1 MIRKKNISKFI
12 ISISLFVFLSL
23 YHSIYLQAGG
33 IARDAETEEF
43 LEEITTPI
51 VNAANLRSSSVDL
64 YLFNDNAVNA
74 FVTCGQKIF
83 VNTGL
88 IMEFEDPSM
97 LRGVLAHET
106 GHIAGAHLARSD
118 IALKKAQAPMI
129 VGLLLGIGAAV
140 AGGDSD
146 AVQGILLGSQ
156 QIAQGMVAK
165 YSRGQEAAADQA
177 AFQYLE
183 KLGLS
188 SKGMIEVLYNFADQE
203 ALSSKNQSSRVRSHP
218 ISRQR
223 IRALENQAI
232 NSSFYNQNDS
242 EELLYRYNMIRAK
255 LEGFLKRPDDII
267 RKFQNDESDFGI
279 YASAIALYKK
289 ALTEEAVKKINI
301 LINKYPQN
309 PWFYELKGQVYY
321 ESGKI
326 MNSIEPY
333 EKALIYS
340 KEHPLISVAL
350 ASAYLALNERE
361 YDIKAHDLLNE
372 VIKIDK
378 KNSYAWFQIAI
389 AEARLG
395 NIGKA
400 DLYSAERYFILG
412 DVQMASFHAKRSKKS
427 LKDSGPLLM
436 RADDII
442 LDSENK
448 KKWKRRCPV

>member
-1 MIRKKNISKFI
+1 MIKKNKIFLLLIYFYLI
-12 ISISLFVFLSL
+12 ILVAPDLS
-23 YHSIYLQAGG
+23 GRG
-33 IARDAETEEF
+33 IARDAETEIF
-43 LEEITTPI
+43 LSEMTIPI
-51 VNAANLRSSSVDL
+51 VNVANLNSSSVDL
-64 YLFNDNAVNA
+64 YLFNDNSVNA

-83 VNTGL
+83 INTGL
-88 IMEFEDPSM
+88 IMEFDDPSM

-129 VGLLLGIGAAV
+129 IGLLLGIGAAV

-188 SKGMIEVLYNFADQE
+188 SKGMIDVLYNFADQE
-203 ALSSKNQSSRVRSHP
+203 ALSARNQSSRVRSHP

-223 IRALENQAI
+223 IMALENQAV
-232 NSSFYNQNDS
+232 NSKFYNQRDS
-242 EELLYRYNMIRAK
+242 SDLIYRYNMIRAK

-267 RKFQNDESDFGI
+267 RKYKNNDSDYSI
-279 YASAIALYKK
+279 YASSVALYRK
-289 ALTEEAVKKINI
+289 ALTDQAIDQINI
-301 LINKYPQN
+301 LINKYPTN
-309 PWFYELKGQVYY
+309 PWYYELKGQILY

-326 MNSIEPY
+326 NRSIEPY
-333 EKALIYS
+333 EKAVKFS
-340 KEHPLISVAL
+340 TGHPLLNIAL
-350 ASAYLALNERE
+350 ASAYLALNDKE
-361 YDIKAHDLLNE
+361 YDIKAQNLLNN
-372 VIKIDK
+372 VIKKDQ
-378 KNSYAWFQIAI
+378 KNSYAWFQLAI

-400 DLYSAERYFILG
+400 DLYSAERYFVLG
-412 DVQMASFHAKRSKKS
+412 DVNLASFHAKRSKNS
-427 LKDSGPLLM
+427 LKDNGPLLM
-436 RADDII
+436 RAEDII

-448 KKWKRRCPV
+448 QKWRKRCPV

>member
-1 MIRKKNISKFI
+1 MIKKNKIFSLLIHFYLI
-12 ISISLFVFLSL
+12 ILVTPDLSG
-23 YHSIYLQAGG
+23 GG
-33 IARDAETEEF
+33 IARDAETEIF
-43 LEEITTPI
+43 LSEMTTPI
-51 VNAANLRSSSVDL
+51 VNVANLNSSSVDL
-64 YLFNDNAVNA
+64 YLFNDNSVNA

-88 IMEFEDPSM
+88 IMEFDDPSM

-129 VGLLLGIGAAV
+129 IGLLLGIGAAV

-183 KLGLS
+183 RLGLS
-188 SKGMIEVLYNFADQE
+188 SKGMIDVLYNFADQE
-203 ALSSKNQSSRVRSHP
+203 ALSARNQSSRVRSHP

-223 IRALENQAI
+223 IMALENQAV
-232 NSSFYNQNDS
+232 NSKFYNQRDS
-242 EELLYRYNMIRAK
+242 SELTYRYNMIRAK

-267 RKFQNDESDFGI
+267 RKYQNIDSDYAI
-279 YASAIALYKK
+279 YASSVALYRK
-289 ALTEEAVKKINI
+289 ALTDQAVDQINI
-301 LINKYPQN
+301 LINKYPTN
-309 PWFYELKGQVYY
+309 PWYYELKGQILY

-326 MNSIEPY
+326 SLSIEPY
-333 EKALIYS
+333 EKAVKFS
-340 KEHPLISVAL
+340 TGHPLLNIAL
-350 ASAYLALNERE
+350 ASAYLALNDKE
-361 YDIKAHDLLNE
+361 YDVKAQYLLNN
-372 VIKIDK
+372 VIKKDQ
-378 KNSYAWFQIAI
+378 KNSYAWFQLAI

-400 DLYSAERYFILG
+400 DLYSAERYFVLG
-412 DVQMASFHAKRSKKS
+412 DVNLASFHAKRSKNN
-427 LKDSGPLLM
+427 LKDNGPLLM
-436 RADDII
+436 RAEDII

-448 KKWKRRCPV
+448 QKWKKRCPV

>member
-1 MIRKKNISKFI
+1 MIKKNKIFSLLMLLYLI
-12 ISISLFVFLSL
+12 ILLTPDLS
-23 YHSIYLQAGG
+23 GRG
-33 IARDAETEEF
+33 IARDAETELF
-43 LEEITTPI
+43 LSEMTTPI
-51 VNAANLRSSSVDL
+51 VNVANLNSSSVDL
-64 YLFNDNAVNA
+64 YLFNDNSVNA

-88 IMEFEDPSM
+88 IMEFDDPSM

-129 VGLLLGIGAAV
+129 IGLLLGIGAAV

-188 SKGMIEVLYNFADQE
+188 SKGMIDVLYNFADQE
-203 ALSSKNQSSRVRSHP
+203 ALSARNQSSRVRSHP

-223 IRALENQAI
+223 IMALENQAVK
-232 NSSFYNQNDS
+232 SKFYNQRDS
-242 EELLYRYNMIRAK
+242 LELTYRYNMIRAK

-267 RKFQNDESDFGI
+267 RKYEKNDSDYAI
-279 YASAIALYKK
+279 YASSVALYRK
-289 ALTEEAVKKINI
+289 ALTDKAIDKINI
-301 LINKYPQN
+301 LINKYPTN
-309 PWFYELKGQVYY
+309 PWYYELKGQILY

-326 MNSIEPY
+326 KPSIEPY
-333 EKALIYS
+333 EKAVKFS
-340 KEHPLISVAL
+340 TGHPLLNIAL
-350 ASAYLALNERE
+350 ASAYLALNDKE
-361 YDIKAHDLLNE
+361 YDIKAQNLLNN
-372 VIKIDK
+372 VIKKDQ
-378 KNSYAWFQIAI
+378 KNSYAWFQLAI

-400 DLYSAERYFILG
+400 DLYSAERYFVLG
-412 DVQMASFHAKRSKKS
+412 DVNLASFHAKRSKNN
-427 LKDSGPLLM
+427 LKDNGPLLM
-436 RADDII
+436 RAEDII

-448 KKWKRRCPV
+448 QKWKKRCPV

>member
-1 MIRKKNISKFI
+1 MIKKNKIFSLLIHLYLI
-12 ISISLFVFLSL
+12 ILLTPDLS
-23 YHSIYLQAGG
+23 GRG
-33 IARDAETEEF
+33 IARDAETELF
-43 LEEITTPI
+43 LSEMTTPI
-51 VNAANLRSSSVDL
+51 VNVANLNSSSVDL
-64 YLFNDNAVNA
+64 YLFNDNSVNA

-88 IMEFEDPSM
+88 IMEFDDPSM

-129 VGLLLGIGAAV
+129 IGLLLGIGAAV

-188 SKGMIEVLYNFADQE
+188 SKGMIDVLYNFADQE
-203 ALSSKNQSSRVRSHP
+203 ALSARNQSSRVRSHP

-223 IRALENQAI
+223 IMALENQAVK
-232 NSSFYNQNDS
+232 SKFYNQRDS
-242 EELLYRYNMIRAK
+242 LELTYRYNMIRAK

-267 RKFQNDESDFGI
+267 RKYEKNDSDYAI
-279 YASAIALYKK
+279 YASSVALYRK
-289 ALTEEAVKKINI
+289 ALTDKAIDKINI
-301 LINKYPQN
+301 LIDKYPTN
-309 PWFYELKGQVYY
+309 PWYYELKGQILY

-326 MNSIEPY
+326 RPSIEPY
-333 EKALIYS
+333 EKAVKFS
-340 KEHPLISVAL
+340 TGHPLLNIAL
-350 ASAYLALNERE
+350 ASAYLALNDKE
-361 YDIKAHDLLNE
+361 YDIKAQNLLNN
-372 VIKIDK
+372 VIKKDQ
-378 KNSYAWFQIAI
+378 KNSYAWFQLAI

-400 DLYSAERYFILG
+400 DLYSAERYFVLG
-412 DVQMASFHAKRSKKS
+412 DVNLASFHAKRSKNN
-427 LKDSGPLLM
+427 LKDNGPLLM
-436 RADDII
+436 RAEDII

-448 KKWKRRCPV
+448 QKWKKRCPV

>member
-1 MIRKKNISKFI
+1 MIKKNKIFSLLIHLYLI
-12 ISISLFVFLSL
+12 ILLTPDLS
-23 YHSIYLQAGG
+23 GRG
-33 IARDAETEEF
+33 IARDAETELF
-43 LEEITTPI
+43 LSEMTTPI
-51 VNAANLRSSSVDL
+51 VNVANLNSSSVDL
-64 YLFNDNAVNA
+64 YLFNDNSVNA

-88 IMEFEDPSM
+88 IMEFDDPSM

-129 VGLLLGIGAAV
+129 IGLLLGIGAAV

-188 SKGMIEVLYNFADQE
+188 SKGMIDVLYNFADQE
-203 ALSSKNQSSRVRSHP
+203 ALSARNQSSRVRSHP

-223 IRALENQAI
+223 IMALENQAVK
-232 NSSFYNQNDS
+232 SKFYNQRDS
-242 EELLYRYNMIRAK
+242 LELTYRYNMIRAK

-267 RKFQNDESDFGI
+267 RKYEKNDSDYAI
-279 YASAIALYKK
+279 YASSVALYRK
-289 ALTEEAVKKINI
+289 ALTDKAIDKINI
-301 LINKYPQN
+301 LIDKYPTN
-309 PWFYELKGQVYY
+309 PWYYELKGQILY

-326 MNSIEPY
+326 KPSIEPY
-333 EKALIYS
+333 EKAVKFS
-340 KEHPLISVAL
+340 TGHPLLNIAL
-350 ASAYLALNERE
+350 ASAYLALNDKE
-361 YDIKAHDLLNE
+361 YDIKAQNLLNN
-372 VIKIDK
+372 VIKKDQ
-378 KNSYAWFQIAI
+378 KNSYAWFQLAI

-400 DLYSAERYFILG
+400 DLYSAERYFVLG
-412 DVQMASFHAKRSKKS
+412 DVNLASFHAKRSKNN
-427 LKDSGPLLM
+427 LKDNGPLLM
-436 RADDII
+436 RAEDII

-448 KKWKRRCPV
+448 QKWKKRCPV

>member
-1 MIRKKNISKFI
+1 MIKKNKIFSLLIHLYLI
-12 ISISLFVFLSL
+12 ILLTPDL
-23 YHSIYLQAGG
+23 NGRG
-33 IARDAETEEF
+33 IARDAETEIF
-43 LEEITTPI
+43 LSEMTTPI
-51 VNAANLRSSSVDL
+51 VNVANLNSSSVDL
-64 YLFNDNAVNA
+64 YLFNDNSVNA

-129 VGLLLGIGAAV
+129 IGLLLGIGAAV

-188 SKGMIEVLYNFADQE
+188 SKGMIDVLYNFADQE
-203 ALSSKNQSSRVRSHP
+203 ALSARNQSSRVRSHP

-223 IRALENQAI
+223 IMALENQAV
-232 NSSFYNQNDS
+232 NSKFYNQRDS
-242 EELLYRYNMIRAK
+242 LELTYRYNMIRAK

-267 RKFQNDESDFGI
+267 RKYKNNVSDYAI
-279 YASAIALYKK
+279 YASSVALYRK
-289 ALTEEAVKKINI
+289 ALTVQAIDKINI
-301 LINKYPQN
+301 LINKYPTN
-309 PWFYELKGQVYY
+309 PWYYELKGQILY

-326 MNSIEPY
+326 NLSIEPY
-333 EKALIYS
+333 EKAVKFS
-340 KEHPLISVAL
+340 AGHPLLNIAL
-350 ASAYLALNERE
+350 ASAYLALNDKE
-361 YDIKAHDLLNE
+361 YDIKAQNLLNN
-372 VIKIDK
+372 VIKKDK
-378 KNSYAWFQIAI
+378 KNSYAWFQLAI

-400 DLYSAERYFILG
+400 DLYSAERYFVLG
-412 DVQMASFHAKRSKKS
+412 DVNLASFHAKRSKNN
-427 LKDSGPLLM
+427 LKDNGPLLM
-436 RADDII
+436 RAEDII

-448 KKWKRRCPV
+448 QKWKKRCPV

>member
-1 MIRKKNISKFI
+1 MIKKNKIFSLLIHLYLI
-12 ISISLFVFLSL
+12 ILLTPEL
-23 YHSIYLQAGG
+23 NGRG
-33 IARDAETEEF
+33 IARDAETELF
-43 LEEITTPI
+43 LSEMTTPI
-51 VNAANLRSSSVDL
+51 VNVANLNSSSVDL
-64 YLFNDNAVNA
+64 YLFNDNSVNA

-88 IMEFEDPSM
+88 IMEFDDPSM

-129 VGLLLGIGAAV
+129 IGLLLGIGAAV
-140 AGGDSD
+140 AGGDRD

-188 SKGMIEVLYNFADQE
+188 SKGMIDVLYNFADQE
-203 ALSSKNQSSRVRSHP
+203 ALSARNQSSRVRSHP

-223 IRALENQAI
+223 IMALENQAV
-232 NSSFYNQNDS
+232 NSKFYNQRDS
-242 EELLYRYNMIRAK
+242 LELTYRYNMIRAK

-267 RKFQNDESDFGI
+267 RKYKNSDSDYAI
-279 YASAIALYKK
+279 YASSVALYRK
-289 ALTEEAVKKINI
+289 ALTAQAIDKINI
-301 LINKYPQN
+301 LITKYPTN
-309 PWFYELKGQVYY
+309 PWYYELKGQILY

-326 MNSIEPY
+326 NLSIEPY
-333 EKALIYS
+333 EKAVKFS
-340 KEHPLISVAL
+340 AGHPLLNIAL
-350 ASAYLALNERE
+350 ASAYLALNDKE
-361 YDIKAHDLLNE
+361 YDIKAQNLLNN
-372 VIKIDK
+372 VIKKDQ
-378 KNSYAWFQIAI
+378 KNSYAWFQLAI

-400 DLYSAERYFILG
+400 DLYSAERYFVLG
-412 DVQMASFHAKRSKKS
+412 DVNLASFHAKRSKNN
-427 LKDSGPLLM
+427 LKDNGPLLM
-436 RADDII
+436 RAEDII

-448 KKWKRRCPV
+448 QKWKKRCPV

>member
-1 MIRKKNISKFI
+1 MIKKNKIFSLLVLLYLI
-12 ISISLFVFLSL
+12 ILLTPDLS
-23 YHSIYLQAGG
+23 GRG
-33 IARDAETEEF
+33 IARDAETELF
-43 LEEITTPI
+43 LSEMTTPI
-51 VNAANLRSSSVDL
+51 VNVANLNSSSVDL
-64 YLFNDNAVNA
+64 YLFNDNSVNA

-88 IMEFEDPSM
+88 IMEFDDPSM

-129 VGLLLGIGAAV
+129 IGLLLGIGAAV

-188 SKGMIEVLYNFADQE
+188 SKGMIDVLYNFADQE
-203 ALSSKNQSSRVRSHP
+203 ALSARNQSSRVRSHP

-223 IRALENQAI
+223 IMALENQAVK
-232 NSSFYNQNDS
+232 SKFYNQRDS
-242 EELLYRYNMIRAK
+242 LELTYRYNMIRAK

-267 RKFQNDESDFGI
+267 RKYEKNDSDYAI
-279 YASAIALYKK
+279 YASSVALYRK
-289 ALTEEAVKKINI
+289 ALTDKAIDKINI
-301 LINKYPQN
+301 LIDKYPTN
-309 PWFYELKGQVYY
+309 PWYYELKGQILY

-326 MNSIEPY
+326 KPSIEPY
-333 EKALIYS
+333 EKAVKFSIG
-340 KEHPLISVAL
+340 HPLLNIAL
-350 ASAYLALNERE
+350 ASAYLALNDKE
-361 YDIKAHDLLNE
+361 YDIKAQNLLNN
-372 VIKIDK
+372 VIKKDQ
-378 KNSYAWFQIAI
+378 KNSYAWFQLAI

-400 DLYSAERYFILG
+400 DLYSAERYFVLG
-412 DVQMASFHAKRSKKS
+412 DVNLASFHAKRSKNN
-427 LKDSGPLLM
+427 LKDNGPLLM
-436 RADDII
+436 RAEDII

-448 KKWKRRCPV
+448 QKWKKRCPV

>member
-1 MIRKKNISKFI
+1 MIKKNKIF
-12 ISISLFVFLSL
+12 SLLIHLYLILLTPDLS
-23 YHSIYLQAGG
+23 GRG
-33 IARDAETEEF
+33 IARDAETELF
-43 LEEITTPI
+43 LSEMTTPI
-51 VNAANLRSSSVDL
+51 VNVANLNSSSVDL
-64 YLFNDNAVNA
+64 YLFNDNSVNA

-88 IMEFEDPSM
+88 IMEFDDPSM

-129 VGLLLGIGAAV
+129 IGLLLGIGAAV

-188 SKGMIEVLYNFADQE
+188 SKGMIDVLYNFADQE
-203 ALSSKNQSSRVRSHP
+203 ALSARNQSSRVRSHP

-223 IRALENQAI
+223 IMALENQAVK
-232 NSSFYNQNDS
+232 SKFYNQRDS
-242 EELLYRYNMIRAK
+242 LELTYRYNMIRAK

-267 RKFQNDESDFGI
+267 RKYEKNDSDYAI
-279 YASAIALYKK
+279 YASSVALYRK
-289 ALTEEAVKKINI
+289 ALTGQAIDKINI
-301 LINKYPQN
+301 LINKYPTN
-309 PWFYELKGQVYY
+309 PWYYELKGQILY

-326 MNSIEPY
+326 KPSIEPY
-333 EKALIYS
+333 EKAVKFS
-340 KEHPLISVAL
+340 TGHPLLNVAL
-350 ASAYLALNERE
+350 ASAYLALDDKE
-361 YDIKAHDLLNE
+361 YDIKAQNLLNN
-372 VIKIDK
+372 VIKKDQ
-378 KNSYAWFQIAI
+378 KNSYAWFQLAI

-400 DLYSAERYFILG
+400 DLYSAERYFVLG
-412 DVQMASFHAKRSKKS
+412 DVNLASFHAKRSKNN
-427 LKDSGPLLM
+427 LKDNGPLLM
-436 RADDII
+436 RAEDII

-448 KKWKRRCPV
+448 QKWKKRCPV

>member
-1 MIRKKNISKFI
+1 MIKKNKIF
-12 ISISLFVFLSL
+12 SLLIHLYLILLTPDLS
-23 YHSIYLQAGG
+23 GRG
-33 IARDAETEEF
+33 IARDAETELF
-43 LEEITTPI
+43 LSEMTTPI
-51 VNAANLRSSSVDL
+51 VNVANLNSSSVDL
-64 YLFNDNAVNA
+64 YLFNDNSVNA

-88 IMEFEDPSM
+88 IMEFDDPSM

-129 VGLLLGIGAAV
+129 IGLLLGIGAAV

-188 SKGMIEVLYNFADQE
+188 SKGMIDVLYNFADQE
-203 ALSSKNQSSRVRSHP
+203 ALSARNQSSRVRSHP

-223 IRALENQAI
+223 IMALENQAVK
-232 NSSFYNQNDS
+232 SKFYNQRDS
-242 EELLYRYNMIRAK
+242 LELTYRYNMIRAK

-267 RKFQNDESDFGI
+267 RKYEKNDSDYAI
-279 YASAIALYKK
+279 YASSVALYRK
-289 ALTEEAVKKINI
+289 ALTGQAIDKINI
-301 LINKYPQN
+301 LINKYPTN
-309 PWFYELKGQVYY
+309 PWYYELKGQILY

-326 MNSIEPY
+326 KASIEPY
-333 EKALIYS
+333 EKAVKFS
-340 KEHPLISVAL
+340 TGHPLLNVAL
-350 ASAYLALNERE
+350 ASAYLALDDKE
-361 YDIKAHDLLNE
+361 YDIKAQNLLNN
-372 VIKIDK
+372 VIKKDQ
-378 KNSYAWFQIAI
+378 KNSYAWFQLAI

-400 DLYSAERYFILG
+400 DLYSAERYFVLG
-412 DVQMASFHAKRSKKS
+412 DVNLASFHAKRSKNN
-427 LKDSGPLLM
+427 LKDNGPLLM
-436 RADDII
+436 RAEDII

-448 KKWKRRCPV
+448 QKWKKRCPV

>member
-1 MIRKKNISKFI
+1 MIKKNKIF
-12 ISISLFVFLSL
+12 SLLIHLYLILLTPDLS
-23 YHSIYLQAGG
+23 GRG
-33 IARDAETEEF
+33 IARDAETELF
-43 LEEITTPI
+43 LSEMTTPI
-51 VNAANLRSSSVDL
+51 VNVANLNSSSVDL
-64 YLFNDNAVNA
+64 YLFNDNSVNA

-88 IMEFEDPSM
+88 IMEFDDPSM

-129 VGLLLGIGAAV
+129 IGLLLGIGAAV

-188 SKGMIEVLYNFADQE
+188 SKGMIDVLYNFADQE
-203 ALSSKNQSSRVRSHP
+203 ALSARNQSSRVRSHP

-223 IRALENQAI
+223 IMALENQAVK
-232 NSSFYNQNDS
+232 SKFYNQRDS
-242 EELLYRYNMIRAK
+242 LELTYRYNMIRAK

-267 RKFQNDESDFGI
+267 RKYEKNDSDYAI
-279 YASAIALYKK
+279 YASSVALYRK
-289 ALTEEAVKKINI
+289 ALTGQAIDKINI
-301 LINKYPQN
+301 LINKYPTN
-309 PWFYELKGQVYY
+309 PWYYELKGQILY

-326 MNSIEPY
+326 KPSIEPY
-333 EKALIYS
+333 EKAVKFS
-340 KEHPLISVAL
+340 NGHPLLNVAL
-350 ASAYLALNERE
+350 ASAYLALDDKE
-361 YDIKAHDLLNE
+361 YNIKAQNLLNN
-372 VIKIDK
+372 VIKKDQ
-378 KNSYAWFQIAI
+378 KNSYAWFQLAI

-400 DLYSAERYFILG
+400 DLYSAERYFVLG
-412 DVQMASFHAKRSKKS
+412 DVNLASFHAKRSKNN
-427 LKDSGPLLM
+427 LKDNGPLLM
-436 RADDII
+436 RAEDII

-448 KKWKRRCPV
+448 QKWKKRCPV

>member
-1 MIRKKNISKFI
+1 MIKKNKIFSLLIHLYLI
-12 ISISLFVFLSL
+12 ILLTPDLS
-23 YHSIYLQAGG
+23 GRG
-33 IARDAETEEF
+33 IARDAETELF
-43 LEEITTPI
+43 LSEMTTPI
-51 VNAANLRSSSVDL
+51 VNVANLNSSSVDL
-64 YLFNDNAVNA
+64 YLFNDNSVNA

-83 VNTGL
+83 VNSGL
-88 IMEFEDPSM
+88 IMEFDDPSM

-129 VGLLLGIGAAV
+129 IGLLLGIGAAV

-188 SKGMIEVLYNFADQE
+188 SKGMIDVLYNFADQE
-203 ALSSKNQSSRVRSHP
+203 ALSARNQSSRVRSHP

-223 IRALENQAI
+223 IMALENQAVK
-232 NSSFYNQNDS
+232 SKFYNQRDS
-242 EELLYRYNMIRAK
+242 LELTYRYNMIRAK

-267 RKFQNDESDFGI
+267 RKYEKNDSDYAI
-279 YASAIALYKK
+279 YASSVALYRK
-289 ALTEEAVKKINI
+289 ALTDKAIDKINI
-301 LINKYPQN
+301 LIDKYPTN
-309 PWFYELKGQVYY
+309 PWYYELKGQILY

-326 MNSIEPY
+326 KPSIEPY
-333 EKALIYS
+333 EKAVKFS
-340 KEHPLISVAL
+340 TGHPLLNIAL
-350 ASAYLALNERE
+350 ASAYLALNDKE
-361 YDIKAHDLLNE
+361 YDIKAQNLLNN
-372 VIKIDK
+372 VIKKDQ
-378 KNSYAWFQIAI
+378 KNSYAWFQLAI

-400 DLYSAERYFILG
+400 DLYSAERYFVLG
-412 DVQMASFHAKRSKKS
+412 DVNLASFHAKRSKNN
-427 LKDSGPLLM
+427 LKDNGPLLM
-436 RADDII
+436 RAEDII

-448 KKWKRRCPV
+448 QKWKKRCPV

>member
-1 MIRKKNISKFI
+1 MIKKNKIFSLLIHLYLI
-12 ISISLFVFLSL
+12 ILLTPDLS
-23 YHSIYLQAGG
+23 GRG
-33 IARDAETEEF
+33 IARDAETELF
-43 LEEITTPI
+43 LSEMTTPI
-51 VNAANLRSSSVDL
+51 VNVANLNSSSVDL
-64 YLFNDNAVNA
+64 YLFNDNSVNA
-74 FVTCGQKIF
+74 FVTCGLKIF

-88 IMEFEDPSM
+88 IMEFDDPSM

-129 VGLLLGIGAAV
+129 IGLLLGIGAAV

-188 SKGMIEVLYNFADQE
+188 SKGMIDVLYNFADQE
-203 ALSSKNQSSRVRSHP
+203 ALSARNQSSRVRSHP

-223 IRALENQAI
+223 IMALENQAVK
-232 NSSFYNQNDS
+232 SKFYNQRDS
-242 EELLYRYNMIRAK
+242 LELTYRYNMIRAK

-267 RKFQNDESDFGI
+267 RKYEKNDSDYAI
-279 YASAIALYKK
+279 YASSVALYRK
-289 ALTEEAVKKINI
+289 ALTDKAIDKINI
-301 LINKYPQN
+301 LIDKYPTN
-309 PWFYELKGQVYY
+309 PWYYELKGQILY

-326 MNSIEPY
+326 KPSIEPY
-333 EKALIYS
+333 EKAVKFS
-340 KEHPLISVAL
+340 TGHPLLNIAL
-350 ASAYLALNERE
+350 ASAYLALNDKE
-361 YDIKAHDLLNE
+361 YDIKAQNLLNN
-372 VIKIDK
+372 VIKKDQ
-378 KNSYAWFQIAI
+378 KNSYAWFQLAI

-400 DLYSAERYFILG
+400 DLYSAERYFVLG
-412 DVQMASFHAKRSKKS
+412 DVNLASFHAKRSKNN
-427 LKDSGPLLM
+427 LKGNGPLLM
-436 RADDII
+436 RAEDII

-448 KKWKRRCPV
+448 QKWKKRCPV

>member
-1 MIRKKNISKFI
+1 MIKKNKIFSLLIHLYLI
-12 ISISLFVFLSL
+12 ILLTPDLS
-23 YHSIYLQAGG
+23 GRG
-33 IARDAETEEF
+33 IVRDAETELF
-43 LEEITTPI
+43 LSEMTTPI
-51 VNAANLRSSSVDL
+51 VNVANLNSSSVDL
-64 YLFNDNAVNA
+64 YLFNDNSVNA

-88 IMEFEDPSM
+88 IMEFDDPSM

-129 VGLLLGIGAAV
+129 IGLLLGIGAAV

-188 SKGMIEVLYNFADQE
+188 SKGMIDVLYNFADQE
-203 ALSSKNQSSRVRSHP
+203 ALSARNQSSRVRSHP

-223 IRALENQAI
+223 IMALENQAVK
-232 NSSFYNQNDS
+232 SKFYNQRDS
-242 EELLYRYNMIRAK
+242 LELTYRYNMIRAK

-267 RKFQNDESDFGI
+267 RKYEKNDSDYAI
-279 YASAIALYKK
+279 YASSVALYRK
-289 ALTEEAVKKINI
+289 ALTDQAIDKINI
-301 LINKYPQN
+301 LINKYPTN
-309 PWFYELKGQVYY
+309 PWYYELKGQILY

-326 MNSIEPY
+326 KPSIEPY
-333 EKALIYS
+333 EKAVKFS
-340 KEHPLISVAL
+340 TGHPLLNVAL
-350 ASAYLALNERE
+350 ASAYLALDDKE
-361 YDIKAHDLLNE
+361 YDIKAQNLLNN
-372 VIKIDK
+372 VIKKDQ
-378 KNSYAWFQIAI
+378 KNSYAWFQLAI

-400 DLYSAERYFILG
+400 DLYSAERYFVLG
-412 DVQMASFHAKRSKKS
+412 DVNLASFHAKRSKNN
-427 LKDSGPLLM
+427 LKDNGPLLM
-436 RADDII
+436 RAEDII

-448 KKWKRRCPV
+448 QKWKKRCPV

>member
-1 MIRKKNISKFI
+1 MIKKNKIFSLLIHLYLI
-12 ISISLFVFLSL
+12 ILLTPDLS
-23 YHSIYLQAGG
+23 GRG
-33 IARDAETEEF
+33 IARDAETELF
-43 LEEITTPI
+43 LSEMTTPI
-51 VNAANLRSSSVDL
+51 VNVANLNSSSVDL
-64 YLFNDNAVNA
+64 YLFNDNSVNA

-88 IMEFEDPSM
+88 IMEFDDPSM

-129 VGLLLGIGAAV
+129 IGLLLGIGAAV

-188 SKGMIEVLYNFADQE
+188 SKGMIDVLYNFADQE
-203 ALSSKNQSSRVRSHP
+203 ALSARNQSSRVRSHP

-223 IRALENQAI
+223 IMALENQAVK
-232 NSSFYNQNDS
+232 SKFYNQRDS
-242 EELLYRYNMIRAK
+242 LELTYRYNMIRAK

-267 RKFQNDESDFGI
+267 RKYEKNDSDYAI
-279 YASAIALYKK
+279 YASSVALYRK
-289 ALTEEAVKKINI
+289 ALTDKAIDKINI
-301 LINKYPQN
+301 LIDKYPTN
-309 PWFYELKGQVYY
+309 PWYYELKGQILY

-326 MNSIEPY
+326 KPSIEPY
-333 EKALIYS
+333 EKAVKFS
-340 KEHPLISVAL
+340 TGHPLLNIAL
-350 ASAYLALNERE
+350 ASAYLALNDKE
-361 YDIKAHDLLNE
+361 YDIKAQNLLNN
-372 VIKIDK
+372 VIKKDQ
-378 KNSYAWFQIAI
+378 KNSYAWFQLAI

-400 DLYSAERYFILG
+400 DLYSAERYFVLG
-412 DVQMASFHAKRSKKS
+412 DVNLASFHAKRSKNN
-427 LKDSGPLLM
+427 LKDNGPLLM
-436 RADDII
+436 RAEDII
-442 LDSENK
+442 LDSQNK
-448 KKWKRRCPV
+448 QKWKKRCPV

>member
-1 MIRKKNISKFI
+1 MIKKNKIFSLLIHLYLI
-12 ISISLFVFLSL
+12 ILLTPDLS
-23 YHSIYLQAGG
+23 GRG
-33 IARDAETEEF
+33 IARDAETELF
-43 LEEITTPI
+43 LSEMTTPI
-51 VNAANLRSSSVDL
+51 VNVANLNSSSVDL
-64 YLFNDNAVNA
+64 YLFNDNSVNA

-88 IMEFEDPSM
+88 IMEFDDPSM

-129 VGLLLGIGAAV
+129 IGLLLGIGAAV

-188 SKGMIEVLYNFADQE
+188 SKGMIDVLYNFADQE
-203 ALSSKNQSSRVRSHP
+203 ALSARNQSSRVRSHP

-223 IRALENQAI
+223 IMALENQAVK
-232 NSSFYNQNDS
+232 SKFYNQRDS
-242 EELLYRYNMIRAK
+242 LELTYRYNMIRAK

-267 RKFQNDESDFGI
+267 RKYEKNDSDYAI
-279 YASAIALYKK
+279 YASSVALYRK
-289 ALTEEAVKKINI
+289 ALTDKAIDKINI
-301 LINKYPQN
+301 LIDKYPTN
-309 PWFYELKGQVYY
+309 PWYYELKGQILY

-326 MNSIEPY
+326 KPSIEPY
-333 EKALIYS
+333 EKAVKLS
-340 KEHPLISVAL
+340 TGHPLLNIAL
-350 ASAYLALNERE
+350 ASAYLALNDKE
-361 YDIKAHDLLNE
+361 YDIKAQNLLNN
-372 VIKIDK
+372 VIKKDQ
-378 KNSYAWFQIAI
+378 KNSYAWFQLAI

-400 DLYSAERYFILG
+400 DLYSAERYFVLG
-412 DVQMASFHAKRSKKS
+412 DVNLASFHAKRSKNN
-427 LKDSGPLLM
+427 LKDNGPLLM
-436 RADDII
+436 RAEDII

-448 KKWKRRCPV
+448 QKWKKRCPV

>member
-1 MIRKKNISKFI
+1 MIKKNKIFSLLIHLYLI
-12 ISISLFVFLSL
+12 ILLTPDLS
-23 YHSIYLQAGG
+23 GRG
-33 IARDAETEEF
+33 IARDAETELF
-43 LEEITTPI
+43 LSEMTTPI
-51 VNAANLRSSSVDL
+51 VNVANLNSSSVDL
-64 YLFNDNAVNA
+64 YLFNDNSVNA

-88 IMEFEDPSM
+88 IMEFDDPSM

-129 VGLLLGIGAAV
+129 IAILLVIGGAV
-140 AGGDSD
+140 AVGDSD

-188 SKGMIEVLYNFADQE
+188 SKGMIDVLYNFADQE
-203 ALSSKNQSSRVRSHP
+203 ALSARNQSSRVRSHP

-223 IRALENQAI
+223 IMALENQAVK
-232 NSSFYNQNDS
+232 SKFYNQRDS
-242 EELLYRYNMIRAK
+242 LELTYRYNMIRAK

-267 RKFQNDESDFGI
+267 RKYEKNDSDYAI
-279 YASAIALYKK
+279 YASSVALYRK
-289 ALTEEAVKKINI
+289 ALTDKAIDKINI
-301 LINKYPQN
+301 LIDKYPTN
-309 PWFYELKGQVYY
+309 PWYYELKGQILY

-326 MNSIEPY
+326 KPSIEPY
-333 EKALIYS
+333 EKAVKFS
-340 KEHPLISVAL
+340 TGHPLLNIAL
-350 ASAYLALNERE
+350 ASAYLALNDKE
-361 YDIKAHDLLNE
+361 YDIKAQNLLNN
-372 VIKIDK
+372 VIKKDQ
-378 KNSYAWFQIAI
+378 KNSYAWFQLAI

-400 DLYSAERYFILG
+400 DLYSAERYFVLG
-412 DVQMASFHAKRSKKS
+412 DVNLASFHAKRSKNN
-427 LKDSGPLLM
+427 LKDNGPLLM
-436 RADDII
+436 RAEDII

-448 KKWKRRCPV
+448 QKWKKRCPV

>member
-1 MIRKKNISKFI
+1 MIKKNKIFSLLIHLYLI
-12 ISISLFVFLSL
+12 ILLTPDLS
-23 YHSIYLQAGG
+23 GRG
-33 IARDAETEEF
+33 IARDAETELF
-43 LEEITTPI
+43 LSEMTTPI
-51 VNAANLRSSSVDL
+51 VNVANLNSSSVDL
-64 YLFNDNAVNA
+64 YLFNDNSVNA

-88 IMEFEDPSM
+88 IMEFDDPSM

-129 VGLLLGIGAAV
+129 IGLLLGIGAAV

-188 SKGMIEVLYNFADQE
+188 SKGMIDVLYNFADQE
-203 ALSSKNQSSRVRSHP
+203 ALSARNQSSRVRSHP

-223 IRALENQAI
+223 IMALENQAVK
-232 NSSFYNQNDS
+232 SKFYNQRDS
-242 EELLYRYNMIRAK
+242 LELTYRYNMIRAK

-267 RKFQNDESDFGI
+267 RKYEKNDSDYAI
-279 YASAIALYKK
+279 YASSVALYRK
-289 ALTEEAVKKINI
+289 ALTAQAIDKINI
-301 LINKYPQN
+301 LINKYPTN
-309 PWFYELKGQVYY
+309 PWYYELKGQILY

-326 MNSIEPY
+326 KPSIEPY
-333 EKALIYS
+333 EKAVKFS
-340 KEHPLISVAL
+340 TGHPLLNIAL
-350 ASAYLALNERE
+350 ASAYLALNDKE
-361 YDIKAHDLLNE
+361 YDIKAQNLLNN
-372 VIKIDK
+372 VIKKDQ
-378 KNSYAWFQIAI
+378 KNSYAWFQLAI

-400 DLYSAERYFILG
+400 DLYSAERYFVLG
-412 DVQMASFHAKRSKKS
+412 DVNLASFHAKRSKNN
-427 LKDSGPLLM
+427 LKDNGPLLM
-436 RADDII
+436 RAEDII

-448 KKWKRRCPV
+448 QKWKKRCPV

>member
-1 MIRKKNISKFI
+1 MIKKNKIFLLLIHFYLI
-12 ISISLFVFLSL
+12 ILVTPDLN
-23 YHSIYLQAGG
+23 GRG
-33 IARDAETEEF
+33 IARDAETEMF
-43 LEEITTPI
+43 LSEMTIPI
-51 VNAANLRSSSVDL
+51 VNVANLNSSSVDL
-64 YLFNDNAVNA
+64 YLFNDNRVNA

-129 VGLLLGIGAAV
+129 IGLLLGIGAAV

-183 KLGLS
+183 RLGLS
-188 SKGMIEVLYNFADQE
+188 SKGMIDVLYNFADQE
-203 ALSSKNQSSRVRSHP
+203 ALSARNQSSRVRSHP

-223 IRALENQAI
+223 IMALENQAV
-232 NSSFYNQNDS
+232 NSKFYNQRDS
-242 EELLYRYNMIRAK
+242 SELVYRYNMIRAK

-267 RKFQNDESDFGI
+267 RKYKNNESDYAI
-279 YASAIALYKK
+279 YASSVALYRK
-289 ALTEEAVKKINI
+289 ALTNRAIDQINI
-301 LINKYPQN
+301 LINKYPTN
-309 PWFYELKGQVYY
+309 PWYHELKGQILY

-326 MNSIEPY
+326 SLSIEPY
-333 EKALIYS
+333 EKAVELSTGHSLLNI
-340 KEHPLISVAL
+340 AL
-350 ASAYLALNERE
+350 ASAYLALNDKE
-361 YDIKAHDLLNE
+361 YDIKAQYLLNN
-372 VIKIDK
+372 VIKKDQ
-378 KNSYAWFQIAI
+378 KNSYAWFQLAI
-389 AEARLG
+389 VEARLG

-400 DLYSAERYFILG
+400 DLYSAERYFVLG
-412 DVQMASFHAKRSKKS
+412 DVNLASFHAKRSKNN
-427 LKDSGPLLM
+427 LKDNGPLLM
-436 RADDII
+436 RAEDII

-448 KKWKRRCPV
+448 QKWKKRCPV

>member
-1 MIRKKNISKFI
+1 MIKKNKIFSLLIHLYLI
-12 ISISLFVFLSL
+12 ILLTPDLS
-23 YHSIYLQAGG
+23 GRG
-33 IARDAETEEF
+33 IARDAETELF
-43 LEEITTPI
+43 LSEMTTPI
-51 VNAANLRSSSVDL
+51 VNVANLNSSSVDL
-64 YLFNDNAVNA
+64 YLFNDNSVNA

-88 IMEFEDPSM
+88 IMEFDDPSM

-129 VGLLLGIGAAV
+129 IGLLLGIGAAV

-188 SKGMIEVLYNFADQE
+188 SKGMIDVLYNFADQE
-203 ALSSKNQSSRVRSHP
+203 ALSARNQSSRVRSHP

-223 IRALENQAI
+223 IMALENQAVK
-232 NSSFYNQNDS
+232 SKFYNQRDS
-242 EELLYRYNMIRAK
+242 LELTYRYNMIRAK

-267 RKFQNDESDFGI
+267 RKYEKNESDYAI
-279 YASAIALYKK
+279 YASSVALYRK
-289 ALTEEAVKKINI
+289 ALTDKAIDKINI
-301 LINKYPQN
+301 LIDKYPTN
-309 PWFYELKGQVYY
+309 PWYYELKGQILY

-326 MNSIEPY
+326 NLSIEPY
-333 EKALIYS
+333 EKAVKFS
-340 KEHPLISVAL
+340 AGHPLLNIAL
-350 ASAYLALNERE
+350 ASAYLALNDKE
-361 YDIKAHDLLNE
+361 YDIKAQNLLNN
-372 VIKIDK
+372 VIKKDQ
-378 KNSYAWFQIAI
+378 KNSYAWFQLAI

-400 DLYSAERYFILG
+400 DLYSAERYFVLG
-412 DVQMASFHAKRSKKS
+412 DVNLASFHAKRSKNN
-427 LKDSGPLLM
+427 LKDNGPLLM
-436 RADDII
+436 RAEDII

-448 KKWKRRCPV
+448 QKWKKRCPV

>member
-1 MIRKKNISKFI
+1 MIKKNKIFSLLIHLYLI
-12 ISISLFVFLSL
+12 ILLTPDLS
-23 YHSIYLQAGG
+23 GRG
-33 IARDAETEEF
+33 IARDAETELF
-43 LEEITTPI
+43 LSEMTTPI
-51 VNAANLRSSSVDL
+51 VNVANLNSSSVDL
-64 YLFNDNAVNA
+64 YLFNDNSVNA

-88 IMEFEDPSM
+88 IMEFDDPSM

-129 VGLLLGIGAAV
+129 IGLLLGIGAAV

-188 SKGMIEVLYNFADQE
+188 SKGMIDVLYNFADQE
-203 ALSSKNQSSRVRSHP
+203 ALSARNQSSRVRSHP

-223 IRALENQAI
+223 IMALENQAVK
-232 NSSFYNQNDS
+232 SKFYNQRDS
-242 EELLYRYNMIRAK
+242 LELTYRYNMIRAK

-267 RKFQNDESDFGI
+267 RKYEKNDSDYAI
-279 YASAIALYKK
+279 YASSVALYRK
-289 ALTEEAVKKINI
+289 ALTDQAIDKINI
-301 LINKYPQN
+301 LINKYPTN
-309 PWFYELKGQVYY
+309 PWYYELKGQILY

-326 MNSIEPY
+326 KTSIEPY
-333 EKALIYS
+333 EKAVKFS
-340 KEHPLISVAL
+340 TGHPLLNIAL
-350 ASAYLALNERE
+350 ASAYLALNDKE
-361 YDIKAHDLLNE
+361 YDIKAQNLLNN
-372 VIKIDK
+372 VIKKDQ
-378 KNSYAWFQIAI
+378 KNSYAWFQLAI

-400 DLYSAERYFILG
+400 DLYSAERYFVLG
-412 DVQMASFHAKRSKKS
+412 DVNLASFHAKRSKNN
-427 LKDSGPLLM
+427 LKDNGPLLM
-436 RADDII
+436 RAEDII

-448 KKWKRRCPV
+448 QKWKKRCPV

>member
-1 MIRKKNISKFI
+1 MIKKNKIFSLLIHLYLI
-12 ISISLFVFLSL
+12 ILLTPDLS
-23 YHSIYLQAGG
+23 GRG
-33 IARDAETEEF
+33 IARDAETELF
-43 LEEITTPI
+43 LSEMTTPI
-51 VNAANLRSSSVDL
+51 VNVANLNSSSVDL
-64 YLFNDNAVNA
+64 YLFNDNSVNA

-88 IMEFEDPSM
+88 IMEFDDPSM

-129 VGLLLGIGAAV
+129 IGLLLGIGAAV

-188 SKGMIEVLYNFADQE
+188 SKGMIDVLYNFADQE
-203 ALSSKNQSSRVRSHP
+203 ALSARNQSSRVRSHP

-223 IRALENQAI
+223 IMALENQAVK
-232 NSSFYNQNDS
+232 SKFYNQRDS
-242 EELLYRYNMIRAK
+242 LELTYRYNMIRAK

-267 RKFQNDESDFGI
+267 RKYEKNDSDYAI
-279 YASAIALYKK
+279 YASSVALYRK
-289 ALTEEAVKKINI
+289 ALTDKAIDKINI
-301 LINKYPQN
+301 LIDKYPTN
-309 PWFYELKGQVYY
+309 PWYYELKGQILY

-326 MNSIEPY
+326 KPSIEPY
-333 EKALIYS
+333 EKAVKFS
-340 KEHPLISVAL
+340 TGHPLLNVAL
-350 ASAYLALNERE
+350 ASAYLALDDKE
-361 YDIKAHDLLNE
+361 YDIKAQNLLNN
-372 VIKIDK
+372 VIKKDQ
-378 KNSYAWFQIAI
+378 KNSYAWFQLAI

-400 DLYSAERYFILG
+400 DLYSAERYFVLG
-412 DVQMASFHAKRSKKS
+412 DVNLASFHAKRSKNN
-427 LKDSGPLLM
+427 LKDNGPLLM
-436 RADDII
+436 RAEDII

-448 KKWKRRCPV
+448 QKWKKRCPV

>member
-1 MIRKKNISKFI
+1 MIKKNKIFSLLIHLYLI
-12 ISISLFVFLSL
+12 ILLTPDLS
-23 YHSIYLQAGG
+23 GRG
-33 IARDAETEEF
+33 IVRDAETELF
-43 LEEITTPI
+43 LSEMTTPI
-51 VNAANLRSSSVDL
+51 VNVANLNSSSVDL
-64 YLFNDNAVNA
+64 YLFNDNSVNA

-88 IMEFEDPSM
+88 IMEFDDPSM

-129 VGLLLGIGAAV
+129 IGLLLGIGAAV

-156 QIAQGMVAK
+156 QIAQGIVAK

-188 SKGMIEVLYNFADQE
+188 SKGMIDVLYNFADQE
-203 ALSSKNQSSRVRSHP
+203 ALSARNQSSRVRSHP

-223 IRALENQAI
+223 IMALENQAVK
-232 NSSFYNQNDS
+232 SKFYNQRDS
-242 EELLYRYNMIRAK
+242 LELTYRYNMIRAK

-267 RKFQNDESDFGI
+267 RKYEKNDSDYAI
-279 YASAIALYKK
+279 YASSVALYRK
-289 ALTEEAVKKINI
+289 ALTDKAIDKINI
-301 LINKYPQN
+301 LIDKYPTN
-309 PWFYELKGQVYY
+309 PWYYELKGQILY

-326 MNSIEPY
+326 KPSIEPY
-333 EKALIYS
+333 EKAVKFS
-340 KEHPLISVAL
+340 TGHPLLNVAL
-350 ASAYLALNERE
+350 ASAYLALDDKE
-361 YDIKAHDLLNE
+361 YDIKAQNLLNN
-372 VIKIDK
+372 VIKKDQ
-378 KNSYAWFQIAI
+378 KNSYAWFQLAI

-400 DLYSAERYFILG
+400 DLYSAERYFVLG
-412 DVQMASFHAKRSKKS
+412 DVNLASFHAKRSKNN
-427 LKDSGPLLM
+427 LKDNGPLLM
-436 RADDII
+436 RAEDII

-448 KKWKRRCPV
+448 QKWKKRCPV

>member
-1 MIRKKNISKFI
+1 MIKKNKIFSLLIHLYLI
-12 ISISLFVFLSL
+12 ILLTPDIN
-23 YHSIYLQAGG
+23 GRG
-33 IARDAETEEF
+33 IARDAETELF
-43 LEEITTPI
+43 LSEMTTPI
-51 VNAANLRSSSVDL
+51 VNVANLNSSSVDL
-64 YLFNDNAVNA
+64 YLFNDNSVNA

-88 IMEFEDPSM
+88 IMEFDDPSM

-129 VGLLLGIGAAV
+129 IGLLLGIGAAV

-188 SKGMIEVLYNFADQE
+188 SKGMIDVLYNFADQE
-203 ALSSKNQSSRVRSHP
+203 ALSARNQSSRVRSHP

-223 IRALENQAI
+223 IMALENQAI
-232 NSSFYNQNDS
+232 KSKFYNQRDS
-242 EELLYRYNMIRAK
+242 LELTYRYNMIRAK

-267 RKFQNDESDFGI
+267 RKYEKNDSDYAI
-279 YASAIALYKK
+279 YASSVALYRK
-289 ALTEEAVKKINI
+289 ALTDKAIDKINI
-301 LINKYPQN
+301 LIDKYPTN
-309 PWFYELKGQVYY
+309 PWYYELKGQILY

-326 MNSIEPY
+326 KPSIEPY
-333 EKALIYS
+333 EKAVKFS
-340 KEHPLISVAL
+340 TGHPLLNIAL
-350 ASAYLALNERE
+350 ASAYLALNDKE
-361 YDIKAHDLLNE
+361 YDIKAQNLLNN
-372 VIKIDK
+372 VIKKDQ
-378 KNSYAWFQIAI
+378 KNSYAWFQLAI

-400 DLYSAERYFILG
+400 DLYSAERYFVLG
-412 DVQMASFHAKRSKKS
+412 DVNLASFHAKRSKNN
-427 LKDSGPLLM
+427 LKDNGPLLM
-436 RADDII
+436 RAEDII

-448 KKWKRRCPV
+448 QKWKKRCPV

>member
-1 MIRKKNISKFI
+1 MIRKNNISKFI
-12 ISISLFVFLSL
+12 ISLTLFVFLSL

-51 VNAANLRSSSVDL
+51 VNAANLRSSSVDI

-203 ALSSKNQSSRVRSHP
+203 ALSSKSQSSRVRSHP

-242 EELLYRYNMIRAK
+242 EELLYRYNMI
-255 LEGFLKRPDDII
+255 L
-267 RKFQNDESDFGI
+267 S
-279 YASAIALYKK
+279 
-289 ALTEEAVKKINI
+289 
-301 LINKYPQN
+301 LIH
-309 PWFYELKGQVYY
+309 
-321 ESGKI
+321 I
-326 MNSIEPY
+326 
-333 EKALIYS
+333 
-340 KEHPLISVAL
+340 
-350 ASAYLALNERE
+350 
-361 YDIKAHDLLNE
+361 
-372 VIKIDK
+372 
-378 KNSYAWFQIAI
+378 
-389 AEARLG
+389 
-395 NIGKA
+395 
-400 DLYSAERYFILG
+400 
-412 DVQMASFHAKRSKKS
+412 
-427 LKDSGPLLM
+427 
-436 RADDII
+436 
-442 LDSENK
+442 
-448 KKWKRRCPV
+448 

>member
-1 MIRKKNISKFI
+1 MIKKNKIFSLLIHLYLI
-12 ISISLFVFLSL
+12 ILLTPDLS
-23 YHSIYLQAGG
+23 GRG
-33 IARDAETEEF
+33 IARDAETELF
-43 LEEITTPI
+43 LSEMTTPI
-51 VNAANLRSSSVDL
+51 VNVANLNSSSVDL
-64 YLFNDNAVNA
+64 YLFNDNSVNA

-88 IMEFEDPSM
+88 IMEFDDPSM

-129 VGLLLGIGAAV
+129 IGLLLGIGAAV

-188 SKGMIEVLYNFADQE
+188 SKGMIDVLYNFADQE
-203 ALSSKNQSSRVRSHP
+203 ALSARNQSSRVRSHP

-223 IRALENQAI
+223 IMALENQAVK
-232 NSSFYNQNDS
+232 SKFYNQRDS
-242 EELLYRYNMIRAK
+242 LELTYRYNMIRAK

-267 RKFQNDESDFGI
+267 RKYEKNDSDYAI
-279 YASAIALYKK
+279 YASSVALYRK
-289 ALTEEAVKKINI
+289 ALTDKAIDKINI
-301 LINKYPQN
+301 LIDKYPTN
-309 PWFYELKGQVYY
+309 PWYYELKGQILY

-326 MNSIEPY
+326 KPSIEPY
-333 EKALIYS
+333 EKAVKFS
-340 KEHPLISVAL
+340 TGHPLLNIAL
-350 ASAYLALNERE
+350 ASAYLALNDKE
-361 YDIKAHDLLNE
+361 YDIKAQNLLNH
-372 VIKIDK
+372 VIKKDK
-378 KNSYAWFQIAI
+378 KNSYAWFQLAI

-400 DLYSAERYFILG
+400 DLYSAERYFVLG
-412 DVQMASFHAKRSKKS
+412 DVNLASFHAKRSKNN
-427 LKDSGPLLM
+427 LKDNGPLLM
-436 RADDII
+436 RAEDII

-448 KKWKRRCPV
+448 QKWKKRCPV

>member
-1 MIRKKNISKFI
+1 MIKKNKIFSLLIHLYLI
-12 ISISLFVFLSL
+12 ILLTPDLS
-23 YHSIYLQAGG
+23 GRG
-33 IARDAETEEF
+33 IARDAETELF
-43 LEEITTPI
+43 LSEMTTPI
-51 VNAANLRSSSVDL
+51 VNVANLNSSSVDL
-64 YLFNDNAVNA
+64 YLFNDNSVNA

-88 IMEFEDPSM
+88 IMEFDDPSM

-129 VGLLLGIGAAV
+129 IGLLLGIGAAV

-188 SKGMIEVLYNFADQE
+188 SKGMIDVLYNFADQE
-203 ALSSKNQSSRVRSHP
+203 ALSARNQSSRVRSHP

-223 IRALENQAI
+223 IMALENQAVK
-232 NSSFYNQNDS
+232 SKFYNQRDS
-242 EELLYRYNMIRAK
+242 LELTYRYNMIRAK

-267 RKFQNDESDFGI
+267 RKYEKNDSDYAI
-279 YASAIALYKK
+279 YASSVALYRK
-289 ALTEEAVKKINI
+289 ALTDKAIDKINI
-301 LINKYPQN
+301 LIDKYPTN
-309 PWFYELKGQVYY
+309 PWYYELKGQILY

-326 MNSIEPY
+326 KPSIEPY
-333 EKALIYS
+333 EKAVKFS
-340 KEHPLISVAL
+340 TGHPLLNIAL
-350 ASAYLALNERE
+350 ASAYLALNDKE
-361 YDIKAHDLLNE
+361 YDIKAQNLLNN
-372 VIKIDK
+372 VIKKDQ
-378 KNSYAWFQIAI
+378 KNSYAWFQLAI

-400 DLYSAERYFILG
+400 DLYSAERYFVLG
-412 DVQMASFHAKRSKKS
+412 DVNLAAFHAKRSKNN
-427 LKDSGPLLM
+427 LKDNGPLLM
-436 RADDII
+436 RAEDII

-448 KKWKRRCPV
+448 QKWKKRCPV

>member
-1 MIRKKNISKFI
+1 MIKKNKIF
-12 ISISLFVFLSL
+12 SLL
-23 YHSIYLQAGG
+23 IYLYLIILLTPDLNGRG
-33 IARDAETEEF
+33 IARDAETEIF
-43 LEEITTPI
+43 LSEMTTPI
-51 VNAANLRSSSVDL
+51 VNVANLNSSSVDL
-64 YLFNDNAVNA
+64 YLFNDNSVNA

-97 LRGVLAHET
+97 LRGVIAHET

-129 VGLLLGIGAAV
+129 IGLLLGIGAAV

-188 SKGMIEVLYNFADQE
+188 SKGMIDVLYNFADQE
-203 ALSSKNQSSRVRSHP
+203 ALSARNQSSRVRSHP

-223 IRALENQAI
+223 IMALENQAV
-232 NSSFYNQNDS
+232 NSKFYNQRDS
-242 EELLYRYNMIRAK
+242 LELTYRYNMIRAK

-267 RKFQNDESDFGI
+267 RKYEKNDSDYAI
-279 YASAIALYKK
+279 YASSVALYRK
-289 ALTEEAVKKINI
+289 ALTDKAIDKINI
-301 LINKYPQN
+301 LIDKYPTN
-309 PWFYELKGQVYY
+309 PWYYELKGQILY

-326 MNSIEPY
+326 KPSIEPY
-333 EKALIYS
+333 EKAVKFS
-340 KEHPLISVAL
+340 TGHPLLNIAL
-350 ASAYLALNERE
+350 ASAYLALNDKE
-361 YDIKAHDLLNE
+361 YDIKAQNLLNN
-372 VIKIDK
+372 VIKKDQ
-378 KNSYAWFQIAI
+378 KNSYAWFQLAI

-400 DLYSAERYFILG
+400 DLYSAERYFVLG
-412 DVQMASFHAKRSKKS
+412 DVNLASFHAKRSKNN
-427 LKDSGPLLM
+427 LKDNGPLLM
-436 RADDII
+436 RAEDII

-448 KKWKRRCPV
+448 QKWKKRCPV

>member
-1 MIRKKNISKFI
+1 MIKKNKIFSLLIHLYLI
-12 ISISLFVFLSL
+12 ILLTPDLS
-23 YHSIYLQAGG
+23 GRG
-33 IARDAETEEF
+33 IARDAETELF
-43 LEEITTPI
+43 LSEMTTPI
-51 VNAANLRSSSVDL
+51 VNVANLNSSSVDL
-64 YLFNDNAVNA
+64 YLFNDNSVNA

-88 IMEFEDPSM
+88 IMEFDDPSM

-129 VGLLLGIGAAV
+129 IGLLLGIGAAV

-188 SKGMIEVLYNFADQE
+188 SKGMIDVLYNFADQE
-203 ALSSKNQSSRVRSHP
+203 ALSARNQSSRVRSHP

-223 IRALENQAI
+223 IMALENQAVK
-232 NSSFYNQNDS
+232 SKFYNQRDS
-242 EELLYRYNMIRAK
+242 LELTYRYNMIRAK

-267 RKFQNDESDFGI
+267 RKYEKNDSDYAI
-279 YASAIALYKK
+279 YASSVALYRK
-289 ALTEEAVKKINI
+289 ALTDKAIDKINI
-301 LINKYPQN
+301 LINKYPTN
-309 PWFYELKGQVYY
+309 PWYYELKGQILY

-326 MNSIEPY
+326 KPSIEPY
-333 EKALIYS
+333 EKAVKFS
-340 KEHPLISVAL
+340 TGHPLLNIAL
-350 ASAYLALNERE
+350 ASAYLALNDKE
-361 YDIKAHDLLNE
+361 YDIKAQNLLNN
-372 VIKIDK
+372 VIKKDQ
-378 KNSYAWFQIAI
+378 KNSYAWFQLAI

-400 DLYSAERYFILG
+400 DLYSAERYFVLG
-412 DVQMASFHAKRSKKS
+412 DVNLASFHAKRSKNN
-427 LKDSGPLLM
+427 LKDNGPLLM
-436 RADDII
+436 RAEDII

-448 KKWKRRCPV
+448 QKWKKRCPV

>member
-1 MIRKKNISKFI
+1 MIKKNKIFSLLIHLYLI
-12 ISISLFVFLSL
+12 ILLTPDLS
-23 YHSIYLQAGG
+23 GRG
-33 IARDAETEEF
+33 IARDAETELF
-43 LEEITTPI
+43 LSEMTTPI
-51 VNAANLRSSSVDL
+51 VNVANLNSSSVDL
-64 YLFNDNAVNA
+64 YLFNDNSVNA

-88 IMEFEDPSM
+88 IMEFDDPSM

-129 VGLLLGIGAAV
+129 IGLLLGIGAAV

-188 SKGMIEVLYNFADQE
+188 SKGMIDVLYNFADQE
-203 ALSSKNQSSRVRSHP
+203 ALSARNQSSRVRSHP

-223 IRALENQAI
+223 IMALENQAVK
-232 NSSFYNQNDS
+232 SKFYNQRDS
-242 EELLYRYNMIRAK
+242 LELTYRYNMIRAK

-267 RKFQNDESDFGI
+267 RKYEKNDSDYAI
-279 YASAIALYKK
+279 YASSVALYRK
-289 ALTEEAVKKINI
+289 ALTDKAIDKINI
-301 LINKYPQN
+301 LIDKNPTN
-309 PWFYELKGQVYY
+309 PWYYELKGQILY

-326 MNSIEPY
+326 KPSIEPY
-333 EKALIYS
+333 EKAVKFS
-340 KEHPLISVAL
+340 TGHPLLNIAL
-350 ASAYLALNERE
+350 ASAYLALNDKE
-361 YDIKAHDLLNE
+361 YDIKAQNLLNN
-372 VIKIDK
+372 VIKKDQ
-378 KNSYAWFQIAI
+378 KNSYAWFQLAI

-400 DLYSAERYFILG
+400 DLYSAERYFVLG
-412 DVQMASFHAKRSKKS
+412 DVNLASFHAKRSKNN
-427 LKDSGPLLM
+427 LKDNGPLLM
-436 RADDII
+436 RVEDII

-448 KKWKRRCPV
+448 QKWKKRCPV

>member
-1 MIRKKNISKFI
+1 MIKKNKIFSLLILLYLI
-12 ISISLFVFLSL
+12 ILLTPDLS
-23 YHSIYLQAGG
+23 GRG
-33 IARDAETEEF
+33 IARDAETELF
-43 LEEITTPI
+43 LSEMTTPI
-51 VNAANLRSSSVDL
+51 VNVANLNSSSVDL
-64 YLFNDNAVNA
+64 YLFNDNSVNA

-88 IMEFEDPSM
+88 IMEFDDPSM

-129 VGLLLGIGAAV
+129 IGLLLGIGAAV

-188 SKGMIEVLYNFADQE
+188 SKGMIDVLYNFADQE
-203 ALSSKNQSSRVRSHP
+203 ALSARNQSSRVRSHP

-223 IRALENQAI
+223 IMALENQAVK
-232 NSSFYNQNDS
+232 SKFYNQRDS
-242 EELLYRYNMIRAK
+242 LELTYRYNMIRAK

-267 RKFQNDESDFGI
+267 RKYEKNDSDYAI
-279 YASAIALYKK
+279 YASSVALYRK
-289 ALTEEAVKKINI
+289 ALTDKAIDKIDI
-301 LINKYPQN
+301 LIDKYPTN
-309 PWFYELKGQVYY
+309 PWYYELKGQILY

-326 MNSIEPY
+326 KPSIEPY
-333 EKALIYS
+333 EKAVKFS
-340 KEHPLISVAL
+340 TGHPLLNIAL
-350 ASAYLALNERE
+350 ASAYLALNDKE
-361 YDIKAHDLLNE
+361 YDIKAQNLLNN
-372 VIKIDK
+372 VIKKDQ
-378 KNSYAWFQIAI
+378 KNSYAWFQLAI

-400 DLYSAERYFILG
+400 DLYSAERYFVLG
-412 DVQMASFHAKRSKKS
+412 DVKLASFHAKRSKNN
-427 LKDSGPLLM
+427 LKDNGPLLM
-436 RADDII
+436 RAEDII

-448 KKWKRRCPV
+448 QKWKKRCPV

>member
-1 MIRKKNISKFI
+1 MIKKNKIFSLLIHLYLI
-12 ISISLFVFLSL
+12 ILLTPDL
-23 YHSIYLQAGG
+23 NGRG
-33 IARDAETEEF
+33 IARDAETEIF
-43 LEEITTPI
+43 LSEMTTPI
-51 VNAANLRSSSVDL
+51 VNVANLNSSSVDL
-64 YLFNDNAVNA
+64 YLFNDNSVNA

-129 VGLLLGIGAAV
+129 IGLLLGIGAAV

-188 SKGMIEVLYNFADQE
+188 SKGMIDVLYNFADQE
-203 ALSSKNQSSRVRSHP
+203 ALSARNQSSRVRSHP

-223 IRALENQAI
+223 IMALENQAV
-232 NSSFYNQNDS
+232 NSKFYNQRDS
-242 EELLYRYNMIRAK
+242 LELTYRYNMIRAK

-267 RKFQNDESDFGI
+267 RKYNNNVSDYAI
-279 YASAIALYKK
+279 YASSVALYRK
-289 ALTEEAVKKINI
+289 ALTDQAIDKINI
-301 LINKYPQN
+301 LINKYPTN
-309 PWFYELKGQVYY
+309 PWYYELKGQILY

-326 MNSIEPY
+326 NLSIEPY
-333 EKALIYS
+333 EKAVKFS
-340 KEHPLISVAL
+340 AGHPLLNIAL
-350 ASAYLALNERE
+350 ASAYLALNDKE
-361 YDIKAHDLLNE
+361 YDIKAQNLLNN
-372 VIKIDK
+372 VIKKDK
-378 KNSYAWFQIAI
+378 KNSYAWFQLAI

-400 DLYSAERYFILG
+400 DLYSAERYFVLG
-412 DVQMASFHAKRSKKS
+412 DVNLASFHAKRSKNN
-427 LKDSGPLLM
+427 LKDNGPLLM
-436 RADDII
+436 RAEDII

-448 KKWKRRCPV
+448 QKWKKRCPV

>member
-1 MIRKKNISKFI
+1 MIKKNKIFSLLIHLYLI
-12 ISISLFVFLSL
+12 ILLTPDLS
-23 YHSIYLQAGG
+23 GRG
-33 IARDAETEEF
+33 IARDAETELF
-43 LEEITTPI
+43 LSEMTTPI
-51 VNAANLRSSSVDL
+51 VNVANLNSSSVDL
-64 YLFNDNAVNA
+64 YLFNDNSVNA

-88 IMEFEDPSM
+88 IMEFDDPSM

-129 VGLLLGIGAAV
+129 IGLLLGIGAAV

-188 SKGMIEVLYNFADQE
+188 SKGMIDVLYNFADQE
-203 ALSSKNQSSRVRSHP
+203 ALSARNQSSRVRSHP

-223 IRALENQAI
+223 IMALENQAI
-232 NSSFYNQNDS
+232 KSKFYNQRDS
-242 EELLYRYNMIRAK
+242 LELTYRYNMIRAK

-267 RKFQNDESDFGI
+267 RKYEKNDSDYAI
-279 YASAIALYKK
+279 YASSVALYRK
-289 ALTEEAVKKINI
+289 ALTDKAIDKIDI
-301 LINKYPQN
+301 LIDKYPTN
-309 PWFYELKGQVYY
+309 PWYYELKGQILY

-326 MNSIEPY
+326 RPSIEPY
-333 EKALIYS
+333 EKAVKFS
-340 KEHPLISVAL
+340 TGHPLLNIAL
-350 ASAYLALNERE
+350 ASAYLALNDKE
-361 YDIKAHDLLNE
+361 YDIKAQNLLNN
-372 VIKIDK
+372 VIKKDQ
-378 KNSYAWFQIAI
+378 KNSYAWFQLAI

-400 DLYSAERYFILG
+400 DLYSAERYFVLG
-412 DVQMASFHAKRSKKS
+412 DVNLASFHAKRSKNN
-427 LKDSGPLLM
+427 LKDNGPLLM
-436 RADDII
+436 RAEDII

-448 KKWKRRCPV
+448 QKWKKRCPV

>member
-1 MIRKKNISKFI
+1 MIKKNKIFSLLIHLYLI
-12 ISISLFVFLSL
+12 ILLTPDLS
-23 YHSIYLQAGG
+23 GRG
-33 IARDAETEEF
+33 IARDAETELF
-43 LEEITTPI
+43 LSEMTTPI
-51 VNAANLRSSSVDL
+51 VNVANLNSSSVDL
-64 YLFNDNAVNA
+64 YLFNDNSVNA

-88 IMEFEDPSM
+88 IMEFDDPSM

-118 IALKKAQAPMI
+118 IALKKAPAPMI
-129 VGLLLGIGAAV
+129 IGLLLGIGAAV

-188 SKGMIEVLYNFADQE
+188 SKGMIDVLYNFADQE
-203 ALSSKNQSSRVRSHP
+203 ALSARNQSSRVRSHP

-223 IRALENQAI
+223 IMALENQAVK
-232 NSSFYNQNDS
+232 SKFYNQRDS
-242 EELLYRYNMIRAK
+242 LELTYRYNMIRAK

-267 RKFQNDESDFGI
+267 RKYEKNDSDYAI
-279 YASAIALYKK
+279 YASSVALYRK
-289 ALTEEAVKKINI
+289 ALTDKAIDKINI
-301 LINKYPQN
+301 LIDKYPTN
-309 PWFYELKGQVYY
+309 PWYYELKGQILY

-326 MNSIEPY
+326 KPSIEPY
-333 EKALIYS
+333 EKAVKFS
-340 KEHPLISVAL
+340 TGHPLLNIAL
-350 ASAYLALNERE
+350 ASAYLALNDKE
-361 YDIKAHDLLNE
+361 YDIKAQNLLNN
-372 VIKIDK
+372 VIKKDQ
-378 KNSYAWFQIAI
+378 KNSYAWFQLAI

-400 DLYSAERYFILG
+400 DLYSAERYFVLG
-412 DVQMASFHAKRSKKS
+412 DVNLASFHAKRSKNN
-427 LKDSGPLLM
+427 LKDNGPLLM
-436 RADDII
+436 RAEDII

-448 KKWKRRCPV
+448 QKWKKRCPV

>member
-1 MIRKKNISKFI
+1 MIKKNKIFSLLIHLYLI
-12 ISISLFVFLSL
+12 ILLTPDLS
-23 YHSIYLQAGG
+23 GRG
-33 IARDAETEEF
+33 IARDAETELF
-43 LEEITTPI
+43 LSEMTTPI
-51 VNAANLRSSSVDL
+51 VNVANLNSSSVDL
-64 YLFNDNAVNA
+64 YLFNDNSVNA

-88 IMEFEDPSM
+88 IMEFDDPSM

-129 VGLLLGIGAAV
+129 IGLLLGIGAAV

-188 SKGMIEVLYNFADQE
+188 SKGMIDVLYNFADQE
-203 ALSSKNQSSRVRSHP
+203 ALSARNQSSRVRSHP

-223 IRALENQAI
+223 IMALENQAV
-232 NSSFYNQNDS
+232 NSKFYNQRDS
-242 EELLYRYNMIRAK
+242 LELTYRYNMIRAK

-267 RKFQNDESDFGI
+267 RKYEKNDSDYAI
-279 YASAIALYKK
+279 YASSVALYRK
-289 ALTEEAVKKINI
+289 ALTDKAIDKINI
-301 LINKYPQN
+301 LIDKYPTN
-309 PWFYELKGQVYY
+309 PWYYELKGQILY

-326 MNSIEPY
+326 KPSIEPY
-333 EKALIYS
+333 EKAVKFS
-340 KEHPLISVAL
+340 TGHPLLNIAL
-350 ASAYLALNERE
+350 ASAYLALNDKE
-361 YDIKAHDLLNE
+361 YDIKAQNLLNN
-372 VIKIDK
+372 VIKKDQ
-378 KNSYAWFQIAI
+378 KNSYAWFQLAI

-400 DLYSAERYFILG
+400 DLYSAERYFVLG
-412 DVQMASFHAKRSKKS
+412 DVNLASFHAKRSKNN
-427 LKDSGPLLM
+427 LKDNGPLLM
-436 RADDII
+436 RAEDII

-448 KKWKRRCPV
+448 QKWKKRCPV

>member
-1 MIRKKNISKFI
+1 MKIFSLLIHLYLI
-12 ISISLFVFLSL
+12 ILLTPDLS
-23 YHSIYLQAGG
+23 GRG
-33 IARDAETEEF
+33 IARDAETELF
-43 LEEITTPI
+43 LSEMTTPI
-51 VNAANLRSSSVDL
+51 VNVANLNSSSVDL
-64 YLFNDNAVNA
+64 YLFNDNSVNA

-88 IMEFEDPSM
+88 IMEFDDPSM

-129 VGLLLGIGAAV
+129 IGLLLGIGAAV

-188 SKGMIEVLYNFADQE
+188 SKGMIDVLYNFADQE
-203 ALSSKNQSSRVRSHP
+203 ALSARNQSSRVRSHP

-223 IRALENQAI
+223 IMALENQAVK
-232 NSSFYNQNDS
+232 SKFYNQRDS
-242 EELLYRYNMIRAK
+242 LELTYRYNMIRAK

-267 RKFQNDESDFGI
+267 RKYEKNDSDYAI
-279 YASAIALYKK
+279 YASSVALYRK
-289 ALTEEAVKKINI
+289 ALTGQAIDKINI
-301 LINKYPQN
+301 LINKYPTN
-309 PWFYELKGQVYY
+309 PWYYELKGQILY

-326 MNSIEPY
+326 KPSIEPY
-333 EKALIYS
+333 EKAVKFS
-340 KEHPLISVAL
+340 TGHPLLNIAL
-350 ASAYLALNERE
+350 ASAYLALNDKE
-361 YDIKAHDLLNE
+361 YDIKAQNLLNN
-372 VIKIDK
+372 VIKKDQ
-378 KNSYAWFQIAI
+378 KNSYAWFQLAI

-400 DLYSAERYFILG
+400 DLYSAERYFVLG
-412 DVQMASFHAKRSKKS
+412 DVNLASFHAKRSKNN
-427 LKDSGPLLM
+427 LKDNGPLLM
-436 RADDII
+436 RAEDII

-448 KKWKRRCPV
+448 QKWKKR